1 MVPAAA
7 SQGITDTVISGPFL
21 LAAGLAVAAGVV
33 SFASPCVV
41 PLVPGYLAYLAGLVG
56 ADTRDSSRDPS
67 LAEPTVG
74 GTEPGSGNP
83 TSGSSA
89 PGTTTRIVPASGA
102 IATGIGSGR
111 TVRWRAVVA
120 TCLFVAGFT
129 VVFLLETALVLGL
142 AHTVMANQQLLTR
155 IGGAITIAMGLVL
168 AGAIPFLQRDLRPQV
183 RPRGRVWGAPLLGA
197 AFGTG
202 WLACTSPTLA
212 GVVALSVSTE
222 WNGYAW
228 RGLVLVLFYC
238 AGLGIPFLLLSIGF
252 GWATTVLGFLRR
264 HARVIQ
270 LIGAGALVVIGVL
283 MVTGVWSSV
292 IGHLQGAVVVL

>member
-1 MVPAAA
+1 MRTPGTPPG
-7 SQGITDTVISGPFL
+7 S
-21 LAAGLAVAAGVV
+21 VARRADGRRDRAGVGQPDV
-33 SFASPCVV
+33 RKQRARHHDADRPSERGDRH
-41 PLVPGYLAYLAGLVG
+41 GYRVREDGAG
-56 ADTRDSSRDPS
+56 
-67 LAEPTVG
+67 
-74 GTEPGSGNP
+74 
-83 TSGSSA
+83 
-89 PGTTTRIVPASGA
+89 
-102 IATGIGSGR
+102 
-111 TVRWRAVVA
+111 RAVVA